1 MTVPLVFRPAL
12 LIEIAGQ
19 RIAGPHAQSLSAVL
33 VRQALAAAS
42 VAELDFANPDAKTVE
57 GMRHGEALKLFDA
70 ERKVI
75 FAGEICGIEHVH
87 DGSNGHTLRVRA
99 YDRLQRLRTKRR
111 VRAIS
116 KTSAAALAAELASEI
131 ECGSAVAR
139 TTPERELVIQ
149 QGESDLDLL
158 ADLAADA
165 GAYPYLHD
173 DTLHLIGLD
182 GVGDPVSLALGR
194 TLYSVRA
201 TLSNERALGRSE
213 TFAWTPRTNDRVR
226 ADTAQANQDA
236 AELRNVNLRA
246 QAAERLVLNAVV
258 DGENE
263 ARALAQADMDWAA
276 GHEAAVTG
284 AAQGRAELR
293 PGQVVQIEGVAADVA
308 GRYVIAEALHRFDA
322 TSGYMT
328 EFSTVPPK
336 RPARQRNAVY
346 SIGEVSDTNDPE
358 GLGRCRVKLPAF
370 SSVESGWMPVLISG
384 AGKGKG
390 LIALP
395 ETGDEVLVTFP
406 NGDAAHG
413 IILGGLFG
421 RKRMPRGAA
430 RRRARP
436 FVLRTG
442 GGQCLE
448 LSAEGGLARLSTS
461 IGSLLELTH
470 ATTRL
475 ASATDLI
482 IEAPGR
488 KITIR
493 AAAVNFER
501 G

>member
-1 MTVPLVFRPAL
+1 MTVPLIFRPVL
-12 LIEIAGQ
+12 SLDIEGQ
-19 RIAGPHAQSLSAVL
+19 RVAGALARSLSVVL
-33 VRQALAAAS
+33 VRQTLAAPS
-42 VAELDFANPDAKTVE
+42 VAELDFANAELKAVDDI
-57 GMRHGEALKLFDA
+57 RHGQQVKLVDPDR
-70 ERKVI
+70 EVI
-75 FAGEICGIEHVH
+75 FAGEICSIEHVY
-87 DGSNGHTLRVRA
+87 DGANGHTLRVRA

-111 VRAIS
+111 VRAIA
-116 KTSAAALAAELASEI
+116 KTSAATLAAELATDI
-131 ECGSAVAR
+131 QCSASVMR
-139 TTPERELVIQ
+139 PTPDRELVMQ

-165 GAYPYLHD
+165 GTYPYLHD
-173 DTLHLIGLD
+173 DTLHLFALD
-182 GVGDPVSLALGR
+182 GEGDPISLALGR

-213 TFAWTPRTNDRVR
+213 THAWTPRTSDRVQ
-226 ADTAQANQDA
+226 AETTQANQDA
-236 AELRNVNLRA
+236 MELRDVDLRSR
-246 QAAERLVLNAVV
+246 AAERFILNAVL
-258 DGENE
+258 DSEGE
-263 ARALAQADMDWAA
+263 ARALAQADMDRAA
-276 GHEAAVTG
+276 GHEAAVVGTAPG
-284 AAQGRAELR
+284 SSKLR
-293 PGQVVQIEGVAADVA
+293 PGQTVQIEGVATEVA
-308 GRYVIAEALHRFDA
+308 GRYVITEALHRFDA
-322 TSGYMT
+322 NSGYTT
-328 EFSTVPPK
+328 EFSTIPPQ
-336 RPARQRNAVY
+336 RPPRHRSASY

-358 GLGRCRVKLPAF
+358 GFGRCRVKLPAF
-370 SSVESGWMPVLISG
+370 SGIESGWMPVLVAG

-395 ETGDEVLVTFP
+395 EVGDEVLVAFP
-406 NGDAAHG
+406 SGDAAHG

-430 RRRARP
+430 RKKARP

-475 ASATDLI
+475 ASATDLV